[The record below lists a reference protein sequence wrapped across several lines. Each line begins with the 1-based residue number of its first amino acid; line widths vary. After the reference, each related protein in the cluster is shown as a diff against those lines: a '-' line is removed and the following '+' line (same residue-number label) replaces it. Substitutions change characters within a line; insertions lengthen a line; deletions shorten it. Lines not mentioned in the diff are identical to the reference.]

1 MESVILFSKNKD
13 PHEMIRDYETKNCS
27 ISLSGALST
36 FVGYMRKTNSTRE
49 DIVSMTLEFY
59 PAMTKPYLEKL
70 ILKVKKK
77 YKVDNV
83 FIAHRVGEVC
93 VKDCLVVIACWAK
106 HRKQSIGAV
115 EYILEE
121 LKHNAPLWKKE
132 FYKDNTSRWVENNT

>member
-1 MESVILFSKNKD
+1 
-13 PHEMIRDYETKNCS
+13 
-27 ISLSGALST
+27 
-36 FVGYMRKTNSTRE
+36 
-49 DIVSMTLEFY
+49 MTVEFY

-83 FIAHRVGEVC
+83 VIDHRVGDAC

-121 LKHNAPLWKKE
+121 LKHNAPLWQKE